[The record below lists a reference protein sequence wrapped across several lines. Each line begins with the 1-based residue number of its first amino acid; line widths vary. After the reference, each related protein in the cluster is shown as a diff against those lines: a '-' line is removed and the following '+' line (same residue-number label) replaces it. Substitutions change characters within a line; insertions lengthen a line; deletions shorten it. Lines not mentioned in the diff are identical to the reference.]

1 MDTLAV
7 VCDDNI
13 ECAEDRDE
21 ALCRTGAD
29 KYNPIVYAMTAGA
42 CMIYVVLKLVWFFHQ
57 RHQPFGD
64 EDDTEDMEM
73 ENLASVSN
81 QDHNVNKKHF
91 NFKIINNYLM
101 SALGDWAFF

>member
-21 ALCRTGAD
+21 KLCRDGAD
-29 KYNPIVYAMTAGA
+29 KYNPIVHAMTAGT

-57 RHQPFGD
+57 KYQPVG
-64 EDDTEDMEM
+64 EDDDMED
-73 ENLASVSN
+73 ETRNW
-81 QDHNVNKKHF
+81 K
-91 NFKIINNYLM
+91 
-101 SALGDWAFF
+101 